1 MTTRRGFA
9 LVAVLAALIVTSL
22 VVAITARR
30 ALAAARQGALE
41 LARVELAAA
50 LTMARASALWA
61 ATDSAASGL
70 PPGVTIAEGEVRA
83 GSAAARWTLSNAA
96 PPYVVA
102 ELRGS
107 ATASRGTARSVMRA
121 LLEPVTDSSGGA
133 KWRLAGGAGWVR
145 LPAP

>member
-1 MTTRRGFA
+1 MTPRRGFA

-30 ALAAARQGALE
+30 ALAAARQGTLE

-50 LTMARASALWA
+50 LAVARANALGAVADSALL
-61 ATDSAASGL
+61 GL
-70 PPGVTIAEGEVRA
+70 PPGVTIAEGQVDA
-83 GSAAARWTLSNAA
+83 GSARARWTLTNAA
-96 PPYVVA
+96 PPFVVA

-121 LLEPVTDSSGGA
+121 LLEPVADSSGGA